1 LRKGICVEKF
11 RPNPI
16 EFIRRIKKALDLLN
30 DFKDIRI
37 ISHYDADGISSAGIM
52 SKVLL
57 REGKCLHVT
66 LIKDLNA
73 EFIDKLK
80 SEKCGAYI
88 FLDMGSGHIE
98 KLEEFPHEVV
108 ICDHH
113 VPIRESKK
121 IQINPHFFGI
131 DGTFEC
137 CASTISYVV
146 GKTANEKN
154 LDLVGLALAGIIGDR
169 QNIGGLRGLNKE
181 VAEEGI
187 KNGFVTE
194 TTQLNIVGE
203 TLLDAVTMSSAPF
216 LKNISG
222 REDNARNFLHELDI
236 QASAKLEELSELQK
250 SKLTSMTALTLLK
263 QGAMPETITDIVSKR
278 YWLKNE
284 KMDAEE
290 LSHYINSCGRLDKAG
305 VGLSLCFGHKDSWK
319 IAKEL
324 RKEYKERIVSNMM
337 KLEKGINAMS
347 NIQYFVSED
356 HSLAGALAG
365 IGMLYLFDQEKPTIA
380 LTKVE
385 NTKISSRGT
394 QHLVAKGLDLSKGLR
409 EASSAVGGSGGG
421 HPIAAG
427 ATIPKGKEDEFLNI
441 LNGIVGEQLN

>member
-1 LRKGICVEKF
+1 VEKPQ
-11 RPNPI
+11 PNST
-16 EFIRRIKKALDLLN
+16 EFIRRIKKALELLS

-52 SKVLL
+52 SRALL
-57 REGKCLHVT
+57 REGKRLHVT
-66 LIKDLNA
+66 LIKDLTT

-98 KLEEFPHEVV
+98 KLEEFSQEVV

-121 IQINPHFFGI
+121 IQINSHFFGI

-137 CASTISYVV
+137 CASTIAYVV
-146 GKTANEKN
+146 AKTANEKN

-169 QNIGGLRGLNKE
+169 QHIGGLKGLNKE

-187 KNGFVTE
+187 KHGFVTE
-194 TTQLNIVGE
+194 TTQLNIAGE
-203 TLLDAVTMSSAPF
+203 TILDAITLSSVPF

-222 REDNARNFLHELDI
+222 REDNVRDFLHELDI
-236 QASAKLEELSELQK
+236 PVSVRLEELNEQQK
-250 SKLTSMTALTLLK
+250 TKLTSMIALILLK
-263 QGAMPETITDIVSKR
+263 QGAMPETITDIVGKR

-290 LSHYINSCGRLDKAG
+290 LSHYINSCGRLDRAG

-324 RKEYKERIVSNMM
+324 RKEYKERIIASMLR
-337 KLEKGINAMS
+337 LEKGITSMS

-394 QHLVAKGLDLSKGLR
+394 RHLVAKGLDLSKGLR
-409 EASSAVGGSGGG
+409 EASFAVGGSGGG

-427 ATIPKGKEDEFLNI
+427 ATIPKEKEEEFLNT
-441 LNGIVGEQLN
+441 LNEIVGEQLR

>member
-1 LRKGICVEKF
+1 MEKLQ
-11 RPNPI
+11 PNLI
-16 EFIRRIKKALDLLN
+16 EFVRRIKKALELLN
-30 DFKDIRI
+30 DFKDVRI
-37 ISHYDADGISSAGIM
+37 ISHYDADGIASAGII
-52 SKVLL
+52 SRTLL
-57 REGKCLHVT
+57 SEGKRLHVS
-66 LIKDLNA
+66 LIKDLNS
-73 EFIDKLK
+73 EFINKLK
-80 SEKCGAYI
+80 SEKYGVCI
-88 FLDMGSGHIE
+88 FSDMGSGHIE
-98 KLEEFPHEVV
+98 ELEEFPPEVI

-113 VPIRESKK
+113 VPIKDSKR

-137 CASTISYVV
+137 CASTIAYFV

-169 QNIGGLRGLNKE
+169 QHIGGLKGLNKE
-181 VAEEGI
+181 VVEEGV
-187 KNGFVTE
+187 KHGFVTE
-194 TTQLNIVGE
+194 STQLNVTGE
-203 TLLDAVTMSSAPF
+203 TSLEALTMSSTPF

-222 REDNARNFLHELDI
+222 REDNVRDFLRELDI
-236 QASAKLEELSELQK
+236 PTSAKLGELKEPQK
-250 SKLTSMTALTLLK
+250 SKLISMIALTLLK
-263 QGAMPETITDIVSKR
+263 QGVRPEIIKEIVSKR

-284 KMDAEE
+284 NMDAEE

-324 RKEYKERIVSNMM
+324 RKEYKERIISNMIR
-337 KLEKGINAMS
+337 LEKGINIMS
-347 NIQYFVSED
+347 NIQYFISED

-394 QHLVAKGLDLSKGLR
+394 SYLVAKGLDLSKGLKT
-409 EASSAVGGSGGG
+409 ASSAVGGSGGG

-427 ATIPKGKEDEFLNI
+427 ATIPKGKEDVFLKI
-441 LNGIVGEQLN
+441 LNEIVGGQLGSRRT